1 MTNNIDAQFAEHPPE
16 EGQKPQQ
23 WLIPSIHH
31 GANNTTKTS
40 IHAGKTGNQSRYK
53 EANSNP
59 ESIYPAN
66 TSVNKKSIDDN
77 GESASIEVSNHSNL
91 KRAQRFT
98 ALSVAFGTVTT
109 VAVGIEIFAPNNV
122 AFGVAIISGFASV
135 TFRGVSKDA
144 QEDHERDQARQQKQE
159 QAQKPSLYNLSQK

>member
-59 ESIYPAN
+59 E
-66 TSVNKKSIDDN
+66 
-77 GESASIEVSNHSNL
+77 L
-91 KRAQRFT
+91 FT
-98 ALSVAFGTVTT
+98 LQTL
-109 VAVGIEIFAPNNV
+109 P
-122 AFGVAIISGFASV
+122 
-135 TFRGVSKDA
+135 
-144 QEDHERDQARQQKQE
+144 
-159 QAQKPSLYNLSQK
+159 